1 MMGTKGSHYRS
12 RAFIVSPK
20 GHVGA
25 LGVPEGVG
33 GRGVPPPLP
42 KKKIKNSG
50 APQDWSNPLD
60 PMTSDL
66 LY

>member
-1 MMGTKGSHYRS
+1 MIGTKGPRYRS

-33 GRGVPPPLP
+33 GGGYPHPSP
-42 KKKIKNSG
+42 KKKKLKNSG
-50 APQDWSNPLD
+50 APRIGPTPLI
-60 PMTSDL
+60 P
-66 LY
+66 